1 MGKIRRGHS
10 NCGCDGYR
18 RYHFFSGQLMAVNEK
33 RQKQLI
39 EHYKRINDNVFKAW
53 SIAVPT
59 LGSTAGTLPYSFM
72 PLYTNVISIIKSPGR
87 YHEAK
92 SHLGD
97 SYLYVNKILNDI
109 VSEIKGHL
117 MRKTY
122 HQRAEIDADINIINL
137 KNGLYSIRTGEFK
150 AHSPDYISI
159 NQVPIVY
166 NPESKPKLF
175 GQFLHQVLWPS
186 EIRTAI

>member
-1 MGKIRRGHS
+1 
-10 NCGCDGYR
+10 
-18 RYHFFSGQLMAVNEK
+18 MAVNEK

-97 SYLYVNKILNDI
+97 SYWHVNKILNDI
-109 VSEIKGHL
+109 
-117 MRKTY
+117 
-122 HQRAEIDADINIINL
+122 
-137 KNGLYSIRTGEFK
+137 
-150 AHSPDYISI
+150 
-159 NQVPIVY
+159 
-166 NPESKPKLF
+166 
-175 GQFLHQVLWPS
+175 
-186 EIRTAI
+186 EIREEKHNKEVASLIITLNNDIIDTIHNNNQHRPCNIAVSIHKYNILTASDPPWYTSQIEVYTTGGIQR